1 MNKTILMSAIN
12 RFFWGCAGGHQ
23 ETLEKYPE
31 EHSKYTAIGA
41 TIFFTGLFASL
52 SGGYAMYF
60 VFSGGTLDWFLAIV
74 FGIIW
79 GLAIFNMDRYIVLS
93 INKSKSGWMQLLQAL
108 PRILL
113 AILIGLVISRPLE
126 LKIFDKEIRENLRVR
141 YLADQR
147 AKIDTLNNTFNKK
160 YSNEVNQLKAISV
173 ERDSL
178 ESSIKTD
185 RTKLNYEIYGNK
197 TTETSGVMGYGPYAK
212 MKEEDLKKKE
222 AYLDTLRHK
231 IAAQQ
236 NAIRQKQKFEGILD
250 QKVLSNASLDS
261 AVNVAGF
268 ADRNSALGNLRYD
281 TNGKVN
287 ESNANAVFFIAL
299 LFVFLECLP
308 VIVKLLAGRDPYD
321 NEIQNLRTLHDYESD
336 TNLVVE
342 KEAVD
347 RLKDTYVDV
356 SINKRMKEL

>member
-1 MNKTILMSAIN
+1 MSDIN
-12 RFFWGCAGGHQ
+12 RFFWRCAGVHQ

-60 VFSGGTLDWFLAIV
+60 VFSGGPLDWLLAIV
-74 FGIIW
+74 FGLIW

-93 INKSKSGWMQLLQAL
+93 INKSKSGLIQLLQAL

-141 YLADQR
+141 FLADQR
-147 AKIDTLNNTFNKK
+147 AKIDTINNTFNKK
-160 YSNEVNQLKAISV
+160 YAREIGLLQTMILEK
-173 ERDSL
+173 DSL

-185 RTKLNYEIYGNK
+185 RTKLNYEIFGNK

-212 MKEEDLKKKE
+212 MKEEELKKKE
-222 AYLDTLRHK
+222 AYLDSLRYK
-231 IAAQQ
+231 IGGQQ
-236 NAIRQKQKFEGILD
+236 HAIREKQKFEGILD
-250 QKVLSNASLDS
+250 QKVLSNISLDS

-268 ADRNSALGNLRYD
+268 ADRNAALGNLRYD
-281 TNGKVN
+281 ANGKIN

-321 NEIQNLRTLHDYESD
+321 NEVENLRTLHNYESD
-336 TNLVVE
+336 SHLVIE
-342 KEAVD
+342 KEAID